1 MRRTTLQSNVQQ
13 LANLQLQLEKSLLMH
28 DALEDEK
35 ETADAQAVLAQG
47 EMNRKE
53 FVIVQYKK
61 YIDTLTNDNASLKS

>member
-1 MRRTTLQSNVQQ
+1 VQQ